1 MSHQARIAHHIPGRL
16 RLSVSRA
23 GGNELLLGEI
33 RDSILSIPG
42 VEGVDTSVITGSV
55 LVHYDP
61 ELHRHF
67 HRRLS
72 AHCEQAD
79 LVTLKPPVIS
89 EVDELAEK
97 VEQEAEFLAAHS
109 KIALGMV
116 NVFGRFDRTIKIA
129 TGNMFDLRVL
139 LPLGLAVW
147 AFFKSGSKLS
157 TPLWLT
163 LGISAFNSFV
173 ALHRSLTGDS
183 EQS

>member
-16 RLSVSRA
+16 RVSVSSAR
-23 GGNELLLGEI
+23 GNESFLGEI

-42 VEGVDTSVITGSV
+42 VEGVDTSVMTGSV

-61 ELHRHF
+61 ALHGHF

-79 LVTLKPPVIS
+79 LITLNPPAIS
-89 EVDELAEK
+89 EVDGLADK

-109 KIALGMV
+109 KIALAMV

-139 LPLGLAVW
+139 FPLGLAVW
-147 AFFKSGSKLS
+147 AFFKSGPKLC

-173 ALHRSLTGDS
+173 ALHRSLTEDR
-183 EQS
+183 EQA